1 MYPMR
6 IVQIIPGLGVGG
18 LERIA
23 TNLSIGLHRTGRRVV
38 VCSHDVERHMTTLQD
53 ELAAAGVDVVSI
65 PRPRPSPRAV
75 LRSSLAIARVLR
87 REQPDILH
95 AHNPAAAVAAAGARW
110 LARARSTAIVA
121 TFHGLADG
129 DPRRAVRPLKL
140 ADIVVGIGPYAS
152 KELVDVGFPPDRLL
166 TVANAVEA
174 KPTRSPQDVRAEF
187 GVDSAELIV
196 NVGRLVP
203 EKNQQLML
211 DALAQLVPRR
221 PRLRALIVGRGPLQG
236 ELEAR
241 IDELDLR
248 NVVQLTGPRADAV
261 DVIAAADLLV
271 STSSREGLGLTL
283 LEALAVETPVVATAV
298 GGAVDVLAGGEAG
311 ILVPSGDADALAAAI
326 ERGLD
331 DTDLRARMIA
341 RGREH
346 AAADFSAEAM
356 LEGYLAAYTT
366 ALSRRRRSP

>member
-1 MYPMR
+1 MR

-23 TNLSIGLHRTGRRVV
+23 TNLSIGLHRTGRQVI
-38 VCSHDVERHMTTLQD
+38 VCSHDVERQMTTLRD
-53 ELAAAGVDVVSI
+53 ELAAAGVEVVLI
-65 PRPRPSPRAV
+65 PRPSPSPRAV
-75 LRSSLAIARVLR
+75 LESSLAIARVVR
-87 REQPDILH
+87 REQPDVLH
-95 AHNPAAAVAAAGARW
+95 AHNPAAAVSAAGARW

-152 KELVDVGFPPDRLL
+152 KELVAVGLPQDKLL

-187 GVDSAELIV
+187 GVDGAELIV

-211 DALAQLVPRR
+211 NALAQLAPRR
-221 PRLRALIVGRGPLQG
+221 PRLRALIVGRGPLKA
-236 ELEAR
+236 ELEAG
-241 IDELDLR
+241 IDELDLG

-261 DVIAAADLLV
+261 DIIAAADLLV

-283 LEALAVETPVVATAV
+283 LEAMAVETPVVATAV
-298 GGAVDVLAGGEAG
+298 GGAVDVLAGGDAG
-311 ILVPSGDADALAAAI
+311 ILVPSGDAGALAAGI
-326 ERGLD
+326 ERVLD
-331 DTDLRARMIA
+331 DADLRARLIA

-346 AAADFSAEAM
+346 AAANFSADAM
-356 LEGYLAAYTT
+356 LEGYVAAYTT
-366 ALSRRRRSP
+366 ALARRRTSR